1 MENPM
6 TDTVQLRDVHNEDL
20 PIFFDQQL
28 DKEASYMAA
37 FVPENTSERDGFN
50 TRWTKILDNNN
61 FQKKTI
67 LFNGQVAGN
76 IMSFELFG
84 TPGVGYWIGKEYWG
98 KGIATKALSAFLD
111 CEKTRPLYARA
122 VKDNMAS
129 IRVLQKCGFKITGTD
144 KGFANARGE
153 EVEEVI
159 LRLDENS

>member
-6 TDTVQLRDVHNEDL
+6 TGNVQLRDVHNEDL
-20 PIFFDQQL
+20 SIFFEQQL
-28 DKEASYMAA
+28 DMEASYMAA
-37 FVPENTSERDGFN
+37 FVSENPSDRDVFN
-50 TRWTKILDNNN
+50 ARWTKILGNNS

-76 IMSFELFG
+76 IMS
-84 TPGVGYWIGKEYWG
+84 
-98 KGIATKALSAFLD
+98 
-111 CEKTRPLYARA
+111 PLYARA

-129 IRVLQKCGFKITGTD
+129 IRVLQKCGFKITGTN

-159 LRLDENS
+159 LRLD